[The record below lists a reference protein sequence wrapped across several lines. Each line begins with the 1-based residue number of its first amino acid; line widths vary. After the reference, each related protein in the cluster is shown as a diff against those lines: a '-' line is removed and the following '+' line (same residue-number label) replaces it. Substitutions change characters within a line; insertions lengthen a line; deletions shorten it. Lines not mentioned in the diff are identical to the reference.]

1 MIDNFYSV
9 MSRTH
14 RLTAFF
20 LYLIIII
27 IIIIVTKLESVSKS
41 LTIVE
46 VLNSPNLTRELT
58 VKLIDQIINCVTTD
72 SN

>member
-20 LYLIIII
+20 LYLIII